1 MPPSFWIVTSLA
13 QALTAAAPVLER
25 LEDLRIDAAD
35 LPGDIIDQLWTAIRS
50 LGVVENKAKIVA
62 GTKTLHHLL
71 PGLVI
76 PMDHVW
82 TGMFFKLRTAF
93 SSR

>member
-1 MPPSFWIVTSLA
+1 M
-13 QALTAAAPVLER
+13 
-25 LEDLRIDAAD
+25 
-35 LPGDIIDQLWTAIRS
+35 
-50 LGVVENKAKIVA
+50 VENKAKIVA

-82 TGMFFKLRTAF
+82 TGMFFKLHDPDWQQSQERTFRRVYPQLMTVAQQVHPQQYV
-93 SSR
+93 SGHGWRTSQTKILDNALSASASWA

>member
-1 MPPSFWIVTSLA
+1 MPL
-13 QALTAAAPVLER
+13 LER

-35 LPGDIIDQLWTAIRS
+35 LPGDLICQLWTGIKS
-50 LGVVENKAKIVA
+50 IGVVQNKAKIVVC
-62 GTKTLHHLL
+62 TKTLHHLL

-82 TGMFFKLRTAF
+82 TRIFFKLHDPDW
-93 SSR
+93 